1 MQFLIYCHEFL
12 RIFINFT
19 GARIKFVEKSS
30 DKKKFMLNLK
40 VKIYVMR
47 RLCTFIAAALAS
59 IAMFSCADK
68 TGNQDVVN
76 HNYMWFDCEANYAT
90 LSQPDSIKFY
100 LQKCKDLGF
109 ENVVVD
115 VKSIM
120 GEVLYDSQIAPYM
133 GDWEG
138 VVRSRDYDMMGY
150 FIEYGHELGMKV
162 FGSLNVFAGGH
173 NYFDRGI
180 IYGDKAHW
188 QSICYVNGELVPI
201 SSIKTNYNGMLNPAI
216 PEVRQYQID
225 ILKEYVTKYP
235 EVDGLIFDRV
245 RYDEITSDFSELSKK
260 QFEEYAG
267 VTVENFP
274 EDVLSWYD
282 RNGKLRERWAP
293 GKHFKKWLEY
303 RAMVIHDFVEKA
315 HAELKAINPDLI
327 IGDYTGAWYP
337 TYFHVG
343 VNWAS
348 KDYDPSQVPE
358 YAYWA
363 SEDYHKT
370 GYAEMLDVYMTGL
383 YYTLITKDD
392 VDKATGVVGQRSEA
406 GMDNSLT
413 YCYSVEGGAEIA
425 KEITRGV
432 VPVIG
437 SIYVEQYLGDFTP
450 FGPAVTQALKSTDG
464 VMIFDIVHLN
474 KHKLWDELEAAMKAY
489 EEEK

>member
-1 MQFLIYCHEFL
+1 M
-12 RIFINFT
+12 
-19 GARIKFVEKSS
+19 
-30 DKKKFMLNLK
+30 K
-40 VKIYVMR
+40 VYTSI
-47 RLCTFIAAALAS
+47 LSIISAALLC
-59 IAMFSCADK
+59 ISCAEDK
-68 TGNQDVVN
+68 VN

-90 LSQPDSIKFY
+90 LSHPDSIQFY
-100 LQKCKDLGF
+100 LAKCKELGF

-138 VVRSRDYDMMGY
+138 VTRSRDYDMLGY
-150 FIEYGHELGMKV
+150 FIEYGHQMGMKV

-180 IYGDKAHW
+180 IYEDKADW
-188 QSICYVNGELVPI
+188 QSICYHQGKLTPI
-201 SSIKTNYNGMLNPAI
+201 SQIKTNYNGMMNPGN

-225 ILKEYVTKYP
+225 VLKEFALKYP

-274 EDVLSWYD
+274 EDILSWYD
-282 RNGKLRERWAP
+282 EDGNLRPAWAA
-293 GKHFKKWLEY
+293 GKHFKKWVEY
-303 RAMVIHDFVEKA
+303 RAMVIHDFVVEAHKA
-315 HAELKAINPDLI
+315 LKEINPDLI

-337 TYFHVG
+337 TYFQVG

-348 KDYDPSQVPE
+348 ETYDPYQVAE
-358 YAYWA
+358 YQWWA
-363 SEDYHKT
+363 TEDYHKA
-370 GYAEMLDVYMTGL
+370 GYAEQLDVYMTGL
-383 YYTLITKDD
+383 YYSFITKDD

-425 KEITRGV
+425 KEITKGV

-474 KHKLWDELEAAMKAY
+474 KHKLWDELEAAMIAA
-489 EEEK
+489 EK

>member
-1 MQFLIYCHEFL
+1 MI
-12 RIFINFT
+12 
-19 GARIKFVEKSS
+19 
-30 DKKKFMLNLK
+30 
-40 VKIYVMR
+40 MR
-47 RLCTFIAAALAS
+47 RLAEFILSITAAVALTVCCS
-59 IAMFSCADK
+59 GEK
-68 TGNQDVVN
+68 TYN

-90 LSQPDSIKFY
+90 LSHPDSIRFY
-100 LQKCKDLGF
+100 LEKCKNLGF
-109 ENVVVD
+109 DNVVVD

-120 GEVLYDSQIAPYM
+120 GEVLYDSEIAPYM

-138 VVRSRDYDMMGY
+138 VERSRDYDMLGY
-150 FIEYGHELGMKV
+150 FIEYGHEMGLKV

-180 IYGDKAHW
+180 VYMDKAAW
-188 QSICYVNGELVPI
+188 QSICYHNGVLTPI
-201 SSIKTNYNGMLNPAI
+201 SEIKSNYNCMMNPSN
-216 PEVRQYQID
+216 PEVQEYQIEV
-225 ILKEYVTKYP
+225 LKEFARKYP

-245 RYDEITSDFSELSKK
+245 RYDGITADFSELSKK

-267 VTVENFP
+267 LTVENYP
-274 EDVLSWYD
+274 EDILSWYD
-282 RNGKLRERWAP
+282 EDGNLRENWVP
-293 GKHFKKWLEY
+293 GKYGKKWVEW
-303 RAMVIHDFVEKA
+303 RATVIHDFVEKA
-315 HAELKAINPDLI
+315 HEALKEINPDLI

-337 TYFHVG
+337 TYWQLG

-348 KDYDPSQVPE
+348 KDYDPYQVPE
-358 YAYWA
+358 YQAWA
-363 SEDYHKT
+363 TEDYHKT
-370 GYAEMLDVYMTGL
+370 GYAEMLDIYMTGL
-383 YYTLITKDD
+383 YYSMITKDD

-425 KEITRGV
+425 KEITKGV

-474 KHKLWDELEAAMKAY
+474 KHKLWDVLEQAMKNA
-489 EEEK
+489 EN